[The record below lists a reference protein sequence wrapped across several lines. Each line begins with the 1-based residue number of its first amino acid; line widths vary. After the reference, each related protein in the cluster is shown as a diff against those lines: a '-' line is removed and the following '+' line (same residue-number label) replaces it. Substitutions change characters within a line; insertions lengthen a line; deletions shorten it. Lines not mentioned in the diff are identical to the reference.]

1 MDVIVPAVIPPKDFA
16 AVPRTDIQIPPGVD
30 RQQFIRQLLAS
41 IEPGE
46 SQAAGIDSSGSFYLD
61 VGALSRINESKVQNL
76 LSATS
81 AALQKVWTSCQHQS
95 GNGSC
100 SQYFD

>member
-1 MDVIVPAVIPPKDFA
+1 M
-16 AVPRTDIQIPPGVD
+16 D
-30 RQQFIRQLLAS
+30 RQQFIRELLAS

-81 AALQKVWTSCQHQS
+81 VALQKVGQPANASAAMEAAH
-95 GNGSC
+95 NILNE
-100 SQYFD
+100 